1 MRPKPLI
8 ATRNLNASPIANIPS
23 NPRLHSL
30 ARGQAWFVGS
40 YDLERMI
47 WSRTRP
53 SQSDGGVIPNSL
65 RSVGARSRSPA
76 SSLTPGLIF
85 GPRFPRTLLVCELM
99 RNVEKSSRVLEFQV
113 GD

>member
-1 MRPKPLI
+1 
-8 ATRNLNASPIANIPS
+8 PS

-30 ARGQAWFVGS
+30 ARGQAWFFDS

-85 GPRFPRTLLVCELM
+85 GPAIPQNPSRLGIDEKCGQELQ
-99 RNVEKSSRVLEFQV
+99 SSGAASRGLTWIFSVVVKGLA
-113 GD
+113 